1 MKDNRIKEI
10 ISLIPINKDVLDI
23 GCAQNPEIYE
33 ALAKKSPKII
43 GIDIDKKKTQ
53 KMQDKG
59 HRVYLMNAENIKLN
73 YRFDYIVAGEVIE
86 HLSNPGLFIES
97 AKKHLKNKGKIIIT
111 TPNISSIFLYFL
123 VVFLDKTQDS
133 THVYYFDKKNLR
145 VLINRYN
152 LKIISAKYIPPEIK
166 LHGYGLFKII
176 FLIATLFANIGFL
189 LNKRLFGSYLLLIL
203 EKNNE

>member
-10 ISLIPINKDVLDI
+10 ISLIPLDKDVLDI

-33 ALAKKSPKII
+33 ALAKKSAKVI
-43 GIDIDKKKTQ
+43 GIDIDRKKLQ
-53 KMQDKG
+53 KMQNKG

-73 YRFDYIVAGEVIE
+73 HKFDYIVAGEIIE

-97 AKKHLKNKGKIIIT
+97 AKKHLKDKGKIIIT

-123 VVFLDKTQDS
+123 VVFLDKTQDP
-133 THVYYFDKKNLR
+133 THVYYFDEKNLES
-145 VLINRYN
+145 LINRYN

-166 LHGYGLFKII
+166 LHGYGIFKII
-176 FLIATLFANIGFL
+176 FLIATLLANIGFL
-189 LNKRLFGSYLLLIL
+189 LNKRSFGSYLLLLL